1 MIALHN
7 ILLGVV
13 RKRECVKSN
22 PQNEFEKLNA
32 KKRTEPN
39 RTEPNNKN
47 KQQHEKMI
55 FDNAKRSKDLNVDQF
70 YFLKLALSH

>member
-1 MIALHN
+1 MSSKSWTQ
-7 ILLGVV
+7 
-13 RKRECVKSN
+13 KRG
-22 PQNEFEKLNA
+22 
-32 KKRTEPN
+32 PN

>member
-13 RKRECVKSN
+13 RKRECVKSK

-32 KKRTEPN
+32 KREN

-70 YFLKLALSH
+70 YFLKLA